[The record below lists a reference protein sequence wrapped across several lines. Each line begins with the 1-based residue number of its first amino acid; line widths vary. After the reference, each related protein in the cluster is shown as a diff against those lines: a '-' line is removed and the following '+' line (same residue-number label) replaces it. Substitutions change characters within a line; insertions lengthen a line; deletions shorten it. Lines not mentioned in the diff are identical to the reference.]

1 MFREGKTG
9 ALSFVKGGYAL
20 PQIPASRVSSVSCL
34 TCSAHEYLLTFLH
47 SSGPLTLCFPTPLSL
62 PFDFFFFRMNE
73 GILSYWS
80 KRHIFFFFFFFLSSP
95 PVARQGKEVVL
106 GRKVGSE

>member
-9 ALSFVKGGYAL
+9 TLNIVKGGYAL

-34 TCSAHEYLLTFLH
+34 TCPAHEYLLTFLH
-47 SSGPLTLCFPTPLSL
+47 FSGPLTLCFPTPLPL
-62 PFDFFFFRMNE
+62 PFDFFFFRINE

-80 KRHIFFFFFFFLSSP
+80 KSHICFLSLFP
-95 PVARQGKEVVL
+95 IARQGKEIVM